1 MFQKDLKTMKKLILD
16 SENVYVK
23 TNKLIKTCKNAGSLN
38 IFGVDDYL
46 SISYENQIRIYNK
59 KLKY

>member
-1 MFQKDLKTMKKLILD
+1 MKKLILD